1 MEPIEPASA
10 VVVRVPVPPAL
21 GRLRRRWDWGAGV
34 GIPSHVT
41 ILFPFLP
48 ATRLDPGV
56 RRTLCAIAAARQ
68 PFEVGF
74 SRVGRFPGVV
84 YLAPE
89 PAEPFVQLTT
99 ALVERFPGHPPYGG
113 RFEEVIPHLT
123 ITESEAAPWD
133 SIVDRATR
141 ALPFRHKVEALE
153 VLIEG
158 GDGQWNRR
166 WRIPLGVRPLS
177 VRGARPRRRAGDR

>member
-1 MEPIEPASA
+1 MDAIEPASA
-10 VVVRVPVPPAL
+10 VVVRLPVPPAL

-34 GIPSHVT
+34 GVPSHVT

-48 ATRLDPGV
+48 AARLDADV
-56 RRTLCAIAAARQ
+56 RRTMCEIAAAHG

-89 PAEPFVQLTT
+89 PAEPFARLTA
-99 ALVERFPGHPPYGG
+99 ALVASFPEFPPYGG
-113 RFEEVIPHLT
+113 RFDEVIPHLT
-123 ITESEAAPWD
+123 ITESDAAPWEA
-133 SIVDRATR
+133 IVDRAVR
-141 ALPFRHKVEALE
+141 ALPFQHRVEALE

-177 VRGARPRRRAGDR
+177 TRGARPRRRAGDR